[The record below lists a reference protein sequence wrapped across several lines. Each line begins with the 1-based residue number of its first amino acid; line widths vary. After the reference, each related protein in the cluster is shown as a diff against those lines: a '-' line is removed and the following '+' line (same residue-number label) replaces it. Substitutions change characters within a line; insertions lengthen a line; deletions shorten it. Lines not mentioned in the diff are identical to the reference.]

1 MVSIAFGPATGFRH
15 PLSREVEAG
24 LTGAVAAALGVPL
37 AFGLAYFFTVGP
49 TEDQLHSTSP
59 RNMLGHAEAKTSC

>member
-37 AFGLAYFFTVGP
+37 AFGSAHFFAVGS
-49 TEDQLHSTSP
+49 TEDQLRSTSP
-59 RNMLGHAEAKTSC
+59 RNVLGHADAKTCC